1 MRSLQAHLFAGWRCR
16 LLIALQV
23 AAKKEQVTLIHLA
36 GTKVKRLSYL
46 LLSVASIYTRFST
59 FPVHGISTKDE
70 KANYAA
76 VRTFE
81 EETTCKGSRGE
92 SQSSKGITMGIYIR

>member
-1 MRSLQAHLFAGWRCR
+1 MLSSNSSASGSEERAGNNDSLSRDQ
-16 LLIALQV
+16 
-23 AAKKEQVTLIHLA
+23 
-36 GTKVKRLSYL
+36 VKRLSYL

-76 VRTFE
+76 GRTFE
-81 EETTCKGSRGE
+81 EDIYV
-92 SQSSKGITMGIYIR
+92 QSLICSNIAGVPMTVGVYSAIFHRYLLQK